1 MNVFKIV
8 RIILPVAQGIVQ
20 DIKDARSAESD
31 GGKKITK
38 EEKQQIILDNLL
50 KIAPMIEDIVEAL

>member
-1 MNVFKIV
+1 MAVFKIV

-20 DIKDARSAESD
+20 DIKEARLVESD
-31 GGKKITK
+31 GGKKITR
-38 EEKQQIILDNLL
+38 EEKQKIILDNLL